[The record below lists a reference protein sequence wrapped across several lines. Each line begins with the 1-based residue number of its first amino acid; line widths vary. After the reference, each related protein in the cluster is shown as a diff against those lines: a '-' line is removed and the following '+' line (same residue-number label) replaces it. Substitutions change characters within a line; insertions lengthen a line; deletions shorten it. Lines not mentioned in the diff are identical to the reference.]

1 MTDLARAHLQE
12 QFDQPT
18 QQKQA
23 ATLGM
28 WQFLATEVL
37 FFGVLFAA
45 YTACRYRFADGFA
58 EAARHTHVVFGSIE
72 TAVLL
77 ISSCGAALALRNVE
91 LGGRRVAAALLA
103 GTAALGT
110 VFLVLHGVEYASEYR
125 EGLVP
130 GLRFDHAGPHARAVE
145 LFYCL
150 YFLITGFHSLHVIIG
165 VVLMTVMA
173 VKAWRGRFGPGYAT
187 PLENAALY
195 WHFVDIVWIFVYPM
209 IYLVGRA
216 SA

>member
-1 MTDLARAHLQE
+1 MSEIGQAHLQE
-12 QFDQPT
+12 QFDEPA

-23 ATLGM
+23 STLGM

-45 YTACRYRFADGFA
+45 YTVCRYRFAEGFA
-58 EAARHTHVVFGSIE
+58 EAGRHTHVVLGTIE

-77 ISSCGAALALRNVE
+77 ISSCGAALALRDVE
-91 LGGRRVAAALLA
+91 LGGRRLAAGLLW
-103 GTAALGT
+103 GTAALGV
-110 VFLVLHGVEYASEYR
+110 VFLALHGVEYASEYR
-125 EGLVP
+125 EGLMP
-130 GLRFDHAGPHARAVE
+130 GVHFNHAGPHAGAVE

-150 YFLITGFHSLHVIIG
+150 YFVITGFHSLHVLIG
-165 VVLMTVMA
+165 VVLMTVMGWYT
-173 VKAWRGRFGPGYAT
+173 WRGRFAPSYAT

-216 SA
+216 G

>member
-1 MTDLARAHLQE
+1 MSELAEIRLEQ
-12 QFDQPT
+12 QFDDPA

-23 ATLGM
+23 STLGM

-45 YTACRYRFADGFA
+45 YTVCRYRFAAGFA
-58 EAARHTHVVFGSIE
+58 EAARHTHVVYGTVE

-77 ISSCGAALALRNVE
+77 LSSCGAALALRDVE
-91 LGGRRVAAALLA
+91 LGGRRLAAALLA
-103 GTAALGT
+103 GTAALGV
-110 VFLVLHGVEYASEYR
+110 VFLALHGIEYASEYR

-130 GLRFDHAGPHARAVE
+130 GLRFTQAGPHAHAVA

-150 YFLITGFHSLHVIIG
+150 YFVITGFHSLHVLIG
-165 VVLMTVMA
+165 VGLMATMGWMT
-173 VKAWRGRFGPGYAT
+173 WRGRFDPGYVT

-195 WHFVDIVWIFVYPM
+195 WHFVDIVWIFVYPLV
-209 IYLVGRA
+209 YLVGR
-216 SA
+216 SG

>member
-1 MTDLARAHLQE
+1 MSELAEIRLKE
-12 QFDQPT
+12 QFDEPT

-23 ATLGM
+23 STLGM

-45 YTACRYRFADGFA
+45 YTVCRYRFAEGFA
-58 EAARHTHVVFGSIE
+58 EAARHTHVVYGTIE
-72 TAVLL
+72 TGVLL
-77 ISSCGAALALRNVE
+77 LSSCGAALALRDVE
-91 LGGRRVAAALLA
+91 LGGRRLATALLA
-103 GTAALGT
+103 GTAALGM
-110 VFLVLHGVEYASEYR
+110 VFLALHGVEYVSEYH
-125 EGLVP
+125 EGLIP
-130 GLRFDHAGPHARAVE
+130 GLRFTHAGPHAPAVE

-150 YFLITGFHSLHVIIG
+150 YFFITGFHSLHVMIG
-165 VVLMTVMA
+165 VVLMATMGWMT
-173 VKAWRGRFGPGYAT
+173 WRGRLGPSYVT

-216 SA
+216 G